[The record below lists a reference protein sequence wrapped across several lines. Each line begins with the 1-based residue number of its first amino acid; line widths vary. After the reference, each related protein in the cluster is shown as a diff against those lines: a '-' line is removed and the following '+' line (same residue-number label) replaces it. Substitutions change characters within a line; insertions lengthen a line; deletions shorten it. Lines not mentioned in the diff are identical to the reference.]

1 MRAEV
6 QAETDRQKAELDAKL
21 AEEATKAE
29 ARLAASREAAL
40 AGLREAAKDIVG
52 DVMSSVG
59 VESGDDKKLE
69 AALDAASGR

>member
-1 MRAEV
+1 MNSDPFVLPVTLCLRGV
-6 QAETDRQKAELDAKL
+6 
-21 AEEATKAE
+21 
-29 ARLAASREAAL
+29 RLEPLGFAHEQ
-40 AGLREAAKDIVG
+40 GLREAAKDIVG